1 MKKRVIDLII
11 RCRGIFWIG
20 FSILSLLCFIT
31 FMKTRDMDWLILG
44 FVIVGISMTLTNMR
58 EQLNKEGK

>member
-31 FMKTRDMDWLILG
+31 FMKTRDMNWLILG
-44 FVIVGISMTLTNMR
+44 FVLIGILGNINEKTS
-58 EQLNKEGK
+58 KDGK